1 MQQQLPQP
9 TQWVNQTSKQMAQNR
24 GSQHLRTGLQEKGLS
39 IEGCNVHILDR
50 EDKWFEGG
58 VKEVIYGHLE
68 HPSIIRHLPGCLVNS
83 PLTFS
88 PHVSHFSHDKY
99 RTQTGRSDLHCLIA
113 GKMQQV

>member
-9 TQWVNQTSKQMAQNR
+9 YQTSKQMAQHR
-24 GSQHLRTGLQEKGLS
+24 GSQHLRTGLHEKGLS

-58 VKEVIYGHLE
+58 VKEVIYVHLE

-83 PLTFS
+83 PLTF
-88 PHVSHFSHDKY
+88 PPTYPTLAMIDI
-99 RTQTGRSDLHCLIA
+99 GR
-113 GKMQQV
+113 